1 MKPSKLKVEE
11 KTKQKEFQH
20 QHTIAIPLTY
30 IQIYQVIYD
39 GSLILVAKRAY
50 IKKFN
55 RKHTGTIMCDNV
67 D

>member
-1 MKPSKLKVEE
+1 
-11 KTKQKEFQH
+11 
-20 QHTIAIPLTY
+20 
-30 IQIYQVIYD
+30 
-39 GSLILVAKRAY
+39 LVAKRAY